1 MLANSIWIAGLV
13 LELAI
18 LLRSLWTRLYLRF
31 PIFYAYLFA
40 VFASSV
46 SLWVIFPLGKK
57 PYATAYW
64 SWEVVTILLGYG
76 VVMEVM
82 HRTLEDYRG
91 ADRLARFLAFAMFV
105 AIFGGLTMSLVVHK
119 NPIAISDW
127 ARHFNA
133 LERDLRIVQLVF
145 LVITIAVAL
154 YYRIELGRNLR
165 GLIFGF
171 GVFIGVSVLSMALWF
186 YLGARFDPISAEL
199 QPVAYLFALGTW
211 AVALWDEVKV
221 RNKPPDPDSD
231 GENDYQRTVAETRK
245 RLKDVR
251 SRFLTAENR

>member
-46 SLWVIFPLGKK
+46 SLWVIHAEGPKQ
-57 PYATAYW
+57 YAKAYW

-76 VVMEVM
+76 VVMEIM

-91 ADRLARFLAFAMFV
+91 ADRLARFLALAMFAV
-105 AIFGGLTMSLVVHK
+105 IFGGLTMSLVVHK

-127 ARHFNA
+127 AHHFDA

-145 LVITIAVAL
+145 LLITMAVAL
-154 YYRIELGRNLR
+154 YYRIELRRNLN
-165 GLIFGF
+165 GLMLGF
-171 GVFIGVSVLSMALWF
+171 GTYIAVSVLSMASRF
-186 YLGARFDPISAEL
+186 YFGARFDPIFSEL

-211 AVALWDEVKV
+211 VVALWDAVTV
-221 RNKPPDPDSD
+221 RTKSPGPDSD
-231 GENDYQRTVAETRK
+231 ATDDYQKTAAETRK
-245 RLKDVR
+245 KLKDVR